1 MNETPHA
8 QECFTSTAVVATG
21 KASRYLQQLCKH
33 FSHKAP
39 VAYDTHTGHIA
50 FTGGDCR
57 LKADNDGLRLSVTA
71 PDAAVLE
78 KLQDVAARHLVRF
91 AFREDLH
98 IARQR
103 A

>member
-33 FSHKAP
+33 FGHKTP
-39 VAYDTHTGHIA
+39 VTFDTNSGHIA
-50 FTGGDCR
+50 FTGSDCR
-57 LKADNDGLRLSVTA
+57 LNADSDGLRLSVTA
-71 PDAAVLE
+71 PDTAVLE

-91 AFREDLH
+91 AFREDLRIVWH
-98 IARQR
+98 R